1 VTTIGAVEVNRRD
14 GRTVFPGGVSD
25 LTQEESMFSRSIRTG
40 AALTIAG
47 LGVLATGGL
56 AFADDHLANGATSPG
71 AEVRGFTNPVA
82 LNPSGTSGAAAQ
94 PGTVPGLGNPSAG
107 GDLGTPAFDCQS
119 LQERLAA
126 RSMGGGPTC
135 Q

>member
-1 VTTIGAVEVNRRD
+1 MVFSRVIRSGAVVA
-14 GRTVFPGGVSD
+14 VASLSV
-25 LTQEESMFSRSIRTG
+25 
-40 AALTIAG
+40 IA
-47 LGVLATGGL
+47 TSGL

-71 AEVRGFTNPVA
+71 AAVRGFTNPVA
-82 LNPSGTSGAAAQ
+82 FNPSGTSGAAAQ

-119 LQERLAA
+119 LLERLAA

-135 Q
+135 